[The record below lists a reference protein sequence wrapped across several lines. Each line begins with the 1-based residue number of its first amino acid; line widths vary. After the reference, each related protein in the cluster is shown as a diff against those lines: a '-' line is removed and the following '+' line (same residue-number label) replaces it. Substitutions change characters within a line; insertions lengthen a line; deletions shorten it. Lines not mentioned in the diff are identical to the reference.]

1 MDLVLEVVPTLD
13 PLHIRSIKLIIN
25 KSFIRPY
32 LENLIADHFLRK
44 LKMFSTEHV

>member
-1 MDLVLEVVPTLD
+1 MDLMLEVVPTLD

-25 KSFIRPY
+25 KSY

-44 LKMFSTEHV
+44 LKMFSIEHV